1 MKKDFSYEDFKKLLS
16 LAELVEDIRYDWQK
30 EEVMNWIEKICNTFK
45 DRKKEEVKA
54 KPLKL
59 EDLIKD
65 EYEDED
71 DLLIDVESDLKEKD
85 DDDDD
90 DDEMYSYV
98 LTMNIRSPLEIN
110 EDHIYDLT
118 ELVEDYI
125 TTQLFDLDEEDE
137 NA

>member
-45 DRKKEEVKA
+45 DREKQEKVKTF
-54 KPLKL
+54 KL

-71 DLLIDVESDLKEKD
+71 DLLVDVESELEEE
-85 DDDDD
+85 DDD

-98 LTMNIRSPLEIN
+98 LTINIRSPLEIN
-110 EDHIYDLT
+110 EDHVCDLT
-118 ELVEDYI
+118 ELVEDYV

-137 NA
+137 DA